1 MRRYLSLTPF
11 DGLLLLMVLIWGS
24 NYSVVKA
31 SLTEILP
38 QAFNA
43 LRLLVSSACFAA
55 AMLYQG
61 WPRIER
67 RDWARLAA
75 LGAIGHFVYQAC
87 FMGGLARTTAS
98 NSSLIIGCSPVAVA
112 LASAI
117 AGHERV
123 PRAQWIGVFLSVV
136 GVYLVVGRHADF
148 GASSLTGDLLTL
160 CAVACWAV
168 YTVGARE
175 LLTRYSPLTVTG
187 LTMLLGTAL
196 YAPASMPE
204 LLAMDWGRVH
214 PWAWVA
220 LVLSALLAL
229 NVAYL
234 IWYTS
239 VQRIGN
245 IRTSVY
251 SNIIPLV
258 AMSVAALTLGE
269 RLTSSK
275 IGGAAC
281 VLSGVAITRI
291 AAARRGT
298 APEPPAEE

>member
-1 MRRYLSLTPF
+1 MRRALAITPF

-24 NYSVVKA
+24 NYSVIKA

-43 LRLLVSSACFAA
+43 LRLVIASAVFAA

-61 WPRIER
+61 WPRIAP
-67 RDWARLAA
+67 RDWLRLAA
-75 LGAIGHFVYQAC
+75 LGVVGHFVYQLC
-87 FMGGLARTTAS
+87 FMGGIARTSAS

-112 LASAI
+112 LASAV

-123 PRAQWIGVFLSVV
+123 PRAQWAGVLLSVV
-136 GVYLVVGRHADF
+136 GVYFVVGGHADF
-148 GASSLTGDLLTL
+148 GAESMLGDMLTL

-168 YTVGARE
+168 YTVGARP
-175 LLTRYSPLTVTG
+175 LLARYSPLAVTG
-187 LTMLLGTAL
+187 LTMLIGMAV
-196 YAPASMPE
+196 YVPATMPE
-204 LLAMDWGRVH
+204 LRVVKWDAVH
-214 PWAWVA
+214 PWAWAA

-229 NVAYL
+229 NLAYL

-269 RLTSSK
+269 RLTGRK
-275 IGGAAC
+275 IAGAAC
-281 VLSGVAITRI
+281 VLSGVALTRFF
-291 AAARRGT
+291 AQKHT
-298 APEPPAEE
+298 EPEPPAEE

>member
-1 MRRYLSLTPF
+1 VRRFLSLTPF

-43 LRLLVSSACFAA
+43 LRLIISSTVFAA

-67 RDWARLAA
+67 RDWVRLIV
-75 LGAIGHFVYQAC
+75 LGAVGHFVYQAC

-98 NSSLIIGCSPVAVA
+98 NSALLIGCSPVAVA

-123 PRAQWIGVFLSVV
+123 TRAQWAGVLLSVS
-136 GVYLVVGRHADF
+136 GVYLVVGRQANF
-148 GASSLTGDLLTL
+148 GSASLVGDVLTL
-160 CAVACWAV
+160 GAVACWAV
-168 YTVGARE
+168 YTVGARD

-196 YAPASMPE
+196 YVPATTPE

-214 PWAWVA
+214 AWAWVA

-229 NVAYL
+229 NLAYL

-269 RLTSSK
+269 RLTGAK
-275 IGGAAC
+275 IAGAAC
-281 VLSGVAITRI
+281 VLSGVALTRMF
-291 AAARRGT
+291 ARKHAG
-298 APEPPAEE
+298 PEPPAEE

>member
-1 MRRYLSLTPF
+1 MRRSLALTPF
-11 DGLLLLMVLIWGS
+11 DGLLLLMVLIWGA

-43 LRLLVSSACFAA
+43 LRLIIASAVFAA
-55 AMLYQG
+55 AMLYQD

-67 RDWARLAA
+67 RDWMRLAV
-75 LGAIGHFVYQAC
+75 LGAIGHFIYQAC

-123 PRAQWIGVFLSVV
+123 PRAQWAGVFLSVT
-136 GVYLVVGRHADF
+136 GVYLVVGRNADF
-148 GASSLTGDLLTL
+148 GTASLIGDALTL
-160 CAVACWAV
+160 CAVACWAI

-196 YAPASMPE
+196 YVPATMPE
-204 LLAMDWGRVH
+204 LTAMDWGRVH
-214 PWAWVA
+214 VWAWVA

-229 NVAYL
+229 NFAYL

-269 RLTSSK
+269 RLTGAK
-275 IGGAAC
+275 IAGAAC
-281 VLSGVAITRI
+281 VLSGVAITRMFS
-291 AAARRGT
+291 RKGT
-298 APEPPAEE
+298 EPEPPAEE